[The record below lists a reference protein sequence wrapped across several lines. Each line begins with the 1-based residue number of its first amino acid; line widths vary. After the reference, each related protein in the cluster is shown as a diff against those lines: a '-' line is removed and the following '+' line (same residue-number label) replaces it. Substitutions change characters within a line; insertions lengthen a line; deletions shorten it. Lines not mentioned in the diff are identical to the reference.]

1 MLGKQKNARLAFFRS
16 GAVAEPRRQWNT
28 RSIFRSDA
36 AHIQHDCA
44 EAAGLQQQVCHAQRL
59 LKTRPGFSWDNRL
72 SVRSQSPRRIG
83 FEELSLGLYPALR
96 LRTSGR
102 CYFHPQKTT
111 DCIGEPFDL
120 IARMRTEAAA
130 VHPLLDSRR
139 EEVFFRQPKTLTFA
153 WRCAR

>member
-16 GAVAEPRRQWNT
+16 GAVAKPRRQWHT

-44 EAAGLQQQVCHAQRL
+44 EAAGLQQQICHAQRL
-59 LKTRPGFSWDNRL
+59 LKMRPGFSGDTRL
-72 SVRSQSPRRIG
+72 SMRNQSPRRIG
-83 FEELSLGLYPALR
+83 FEDLSLGLYPALR

-120 IARMRTEAAA
+120 ITRMRTEAAA
-130 VHPLLDSRR
+130 VQTFLDRR
-139 EEVFFRQPKTLTFA
+139 RDEIFFRKRKTLS
-153 WRCAR
+153 